1 MIINITTFDLLLR
14 DRGMTQAALAQ
25 RAGLGTKTIG
35 RIRRGEA
42 LRISNAKKIA
52 EALGVSLDELNLPP
66 SEELQEKSRKKS
78 GLSRLVADLSDK
90 SLNALTLASKR
101 YQVSE
106 HSILEAAP
114 FMFMILAEL
123 SLKRRRDKLEEWKDA
138 ALSAV
143 GSGPRNHRPYSIEG
157 IEEAI
162 WELYEREAC
171 SIDKR
176 DLSAGF
182 TGTHP
187 ARPTQ
192 ENPGH
197 AFMTM
202 LEEMAAESGHTL
214 TFVDSTPEDFEPC
227 TYDAYSDAVTEFL
240 YSEDEHAFSWPDE
253 DGSLLIADGLIP
265 LRDMP
270 EELLAFGAGSDRRA
284 WVSSH
289 PKYGPYMSS
298 IGDTDEVTAAEDSQR
313 ANDAG
318 NGGSNA

>member
-14 DRGMTQAALAQ
+14 DRGMTQTALAQ
-25 RAGLGTKTIG
+25 RARLGAKTIG
-35 RIRRGEA
+35 RIRRGEV

-106 HSILEAAP
+106 HSILKAAP

-143 GSGPRNHRPYSIEG
+143 GSGPRNHRHYSIEG

-187 ARPTQ
+187 ERPTQ

-214 TFVDSTPEDFEPC
+214 TFVDSTPDDYEPFN
-227 TYDAYSDAVTEFL
+227 YDAYNDAVDEFL
-240 YSEDEHAFSWPDE
+240 DPDDEYGYCSPDE
-253 DGSLLIADGLIP
+253 DACLLIADGQIP

-270 EELLAFGAGSDRRA
+270 EELLASGSGPDRRA
-284 WVSSH
+284 WVINH
-289 PKYGPYMSS
+289 PNYGPYGSR
-298 IGDTDEVTAAEDSQR
+298 IDETDEVTVAEDSQR